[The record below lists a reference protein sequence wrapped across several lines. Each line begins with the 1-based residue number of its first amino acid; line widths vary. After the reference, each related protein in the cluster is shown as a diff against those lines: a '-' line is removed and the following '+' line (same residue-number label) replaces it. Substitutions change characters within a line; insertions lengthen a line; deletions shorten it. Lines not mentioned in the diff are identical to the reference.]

1 MSDATNMQDATDHAR
16 RYALPPDLL
25 LALARAVVLWERLW
39 PALWPAAGVAAGF
52 LAVAWLDL
60 LPLLPV
66 WLHGAALAT
75 FAAAFGFL
83 LHRGL
88 RRFRAVDRDAARHR
102 LERDSGLA
110 HRPLTALEDRLAGGA
125 DDKAARALW
134 HAHLLRAAAAARR
147 LHLSLPS
154 PGLARHDPWALR
166 AAAALVFAIGLV
178 AGWGEMGARLQRA
191 LIPPLGAAAA
201 PHLALDIWI
210 TPPAYTRRAP
220 VFLKR
225 VAGDETRGTGEGA
238 DEPVVVPAGS
248 AILAQ
253 ASGLRRAPRL
263 RVGDQVSE
271 FTALAGPA
279 TAGPEHGGT
288 FRAEAIIEQGD
299 RLAVELG
306 GDMVASWPLEVV
318 PDQPPTVEF
327 TAAPARTARAHLS
340 IDYEANDDYG
350 LAGVDAIIRHP
361 EGRPVPGGEAEVRL
375 NLRLS
380 GIGSE
385 QAKGSSLHDLSAH
398 PWAGV
403 EVRIQLE
410 ATDGRGQTGASDV
423 ITMVLPERIFN
434 HPVARAIAEQR
445 KRLTAA
451 TPEVREEVA
460 AALDDLARR
469 PHHFAHDTVVYL
481 ALRHAQ
487 ARLRHDGSDAAVGS
501 VQKILWETAL
511 RIEDGKFAVA
521 ERDLREIQERLMRAL
536 KESQRGASKEVE
548 RLLDQLR
555 EALDKF
561 LSALQEHMEQQG
573 LQDVTPF
580 DPENMR
586 LVDSLDL
593 HRMIEEARELARS
606 GAIDAARRMLAELQ
620 RMLGALQQGMMAGPM
635 RPEAQQAR
643 RMMDGLRELSRRQQQ
658 LLDRTFRRLRENQG
672 AMPGAPGQERDR
684 QGQPGRGDERSF
696 DDAGAQ
702 NALRR
707 MLGELMRQ
715 LGEMMGDIPAP
726 LGKAERAMR
735 DAEGALGDGEPGRA
749 VPSQTEALN
758 QLRQGIEGLG
768 EKMARRFGGMPG
780 MVGEM
785 PGGSRQPNRDPFGR
799 QSGGAYGTSIDG
811 DVKVPDRM
819 ERQRA
824 REILQ
829 ELRRRAGE
837 RDRPILERD
846 YIDRLL
852 RQF

>member
-1 MSDATNMQDATDHAR
+1 MHDTLGRGR
-16 RYALPPDLL
+16 RHALPPDLL
-25 LALARAVVLWERLW
+25 LTLARAVVLWERLW
-39 PALWPAAGVAAGF
+39 PALWPAAGVAATF

-66 WLHGAALAT
+66 WLHVAALAAS
-75 FAAAFGFL
+75 AAAFGFL
-83 LHRGL
+83 LYRGL

-125 DDKAARALW
+125 DDAAARALW
-134 HAHLLRAAAAARR
+134 HAHMMRVAAAARR
-147 LHLSLPS
+147 LRLNLPS
-154 PGLARHDPWALR
+154 PGLAQHDPWALR
-166 AAAALVFAIGLV
+166 AAAALLFAIGLV
-178 AGWGEMGARLQRA
+178 AGWGEIGARLQRA
-191 LIPPLGAAAA
+191 LVPSLGAAAA
-201 PHLALDIWI
+201 PYLALEVWI
-210 TPPAYTRRAP
+210 TPPAYTRHAP

-225 VAGDETRGTGEGA
+225 VAGDEAPGAGEGA
-238 DEPVVVPAGS
+238 GEPVVVPAGS

-279 TAGPEHGGT
+279 AAGPENGGA
-288 FRAEAIIEQGD
+288 FRAEAVIEGGD
-299 RLAVELG
+299 RLAVEIGTNTL
-306 GDMVASWPLEVV
+306 ASWPLEVV

-327 TAAPARTARAHLS
+327 TAAPARTARAHLR
-340 IDYEANDDYG
+340 IDYEASDDYG

-398 PWAGV
+398 PWAGI
-403 EVRIQLE
+403 EVRVQLE
-410 ATDGRGQTGASDV
+410 ATDGRGQTGLSDIV
-423 ITMVLPERIFN
+423 TMVLPERIFN

-445 KRLTAA
+445 KRLAAA

-487 ARLRHDGSDAAVGS
+487 GRLLRDGSDAAVGS
-501 VQKILWETAL
+501 VQKLLWETAL

-573 LQDVTPF
+573 LQDVPPF

-606 GAIDAARRMLAELQ
+606 GAIDAARRLLSELQ
-620 RMLGALQQGMMAGPM
+620 RMLEALQQGMMAGPM

-672 AMPGAPGQERDR
+672 AMPGAPGEDRDN
-684 QGQPGRGDERSF
+684 QGRPGGERSF

-735 DAEGALGDGEPGRA
+735 DAEGALGDGDPGRA

-768 EKMARRFGGMPG
+768 EQMARRFGGMPG

-785 PGGSRQPNRDPFGR
+785 PGGNRQPNHDPFGR